1 MIRNRFIQGEFQK
14 LLSNQIPISQLILW
28 KEVKLGNYKSKKDNV
43 ADARISEKFENEE
56 GNYYTELLAS
66 NSSLPPA
73 AVVSIQSILEDERE
87 TPLYKEKVPYIVVY
101 GEPGVIKHRFHK
113 V

>member
-1 MIRNRFIQGEFQK
+1 MGSSFIQGEFQK
-14 LLSNQIPISQLILW
+14 LLSNQIPISELVLW
-28 KEVKLGNYKSKKDNV
+28 KEVRLGSYKLRQNNETD
-43 ADARISEKFENEE
+43 DRIDKTLQEDVH
-56 GNYYTELLAS
+56 YQDLLVS

-87 TPLYKEKVPYIVVY
+87 IPLYKEKVPYVVIA
-101 GEPGVIKHRFHK
+101 GEPGV